1 MNDLIAT
8 NGIESHLPALPNSIL
23 PAINELVDHL
33 GIPREVLASDEEVYY
48 AWKDLP
54 RELRYLPIEIR
65 GELIARMC
73 VAVSAG
79 LFDAAV
85 NYIWNAAILHLRDK
99 VRKFGLQ
106 VVASI
111 QQKTF
116 EEKNL
121 LELQDSQLLD
131 LCLKL
136 NLINEDGYFFLDQCR
151 DVRNN
156 FSAAHPTLGTIN
168 DREFV
173 LFLNRC
179 TRYALSDTSSP
190 KGVDISSFIT
200 AIKSQRFSEPQLNI
214 WVERLKNT
222 HDAQRLLLLGM
233 SHGFYCDPAISESSR
248 LNALDLCNQLKDS
261 LTMAIKSDLIDRHS
275 NYLANG
281 DDKRHTA
288 SQQFFEKLGLL
299 KLLNESERHTVFSKA
314 LNKLRNAH
322 LGLNNFYNEPP
333 FAERLFE
340 LSQQGE
346 IPETI
351 QEEYVHTTLQCYV
364 GNAYGISW
372 DAESFY
378 EKMIQDYSPREITIM
393 MKAGLKGG
401 YLEKRLSSSNTKE
414 RFLKALTLFD
424 KSSIPAA
431 ILPEYEALIKGR
443 KP

>member
-1 MNDLIAT
+1 MNELTQPNIT
-8 NGIESHLPALPNSIL
+8 EENLPALPTSIL
-23 PAINELVDHL
+23 PAINELVAHL

-48 AWKDLP
+48 AWRDLP
-54 RELRYLPIEIR
+54 RELKQLPIEIR

-99 VRKFGLQ
+99 VRNFSLP

-111 QQKTF
+111 QQKDF
-116 EEKNL
+116 EEKHL

-179 TRYALSDTSSP
+179 TRYALSDVSSP
-190 KGVDISSFIT
+190 KGVDISSFIA
-200 AIKSQRFSEPQLNI
+200 AIKNQRFSDPQLNI
-214 WVERLKNT
+214 WVDRLRDT
-222 HDAQRLLLLGM
+222 HDAQRLLLIGM
-233 SHGFYCDPAISESSR
+233 THGVYCDPNVPESSR
-248 LNALDLCNQLKDS
+248 LNALDICGRLKDGFTAS
-261 LTMAIKSDLIDRHS
+261 IKSDLINRHS

-281 DDKRHTA
+281 DEKRHTA
-288 SQQFFEKLGLL
+288 SQQFFEKLALMN
-299 KLLNESERHTVFSKA
+299 LLNESEQHTVFSRA
-314 LNKLRNAH
+314 IDKLRNAH

-333 FAERLFE
+333 FGERLWE

-351 QEEYVHTTLQCYV
+351 QEEYVHITLQCYI
-364 GNAYGISW
+364 GNAYGVSW
-372 DAESFY
+372 EAEPFY
-378 EKMIQDYSPREITIM
+378 KKMIQDYSPREIAIM
-393 MKAGLKGG
+393 VKSALQGE
-401 YLEKRLSSSNTKE
+401 YLERKLSNAHSKE
-414 RFLKALTLFD
+414 RFLEALSLFE
-424 KSSIPAA
+424 KNSVPASVQT
-431 ILPEYEALIKGR
+431 EYETLMKSKR
-443 KP
+443 C

>member
-1 MNDLIAT
+1 MNGLIPTPPEAT
-8 NGIESHLPALPNSIL
+8 LPALPTSVL
-23 PAINELVDHL
+23 PAINKLVSHL

-48 AWKDLP
+48 AWRDLP
-54 RELRYLPIEIR
+54 RELKQLPIHIR

-99 VRKFGLQ
+99 VRHFGLT

-111 QQKTF
+111 QQKDF
-116 EEKNL
+116 EEKHL

-136 NLINEDGYFFLDQCR
+136 NLLNEDGFFFLDQCR

-179 TRYALSDTSSP
+179 TRYALSDASSP

-200 AIKSQRFSEPQLNI
+200 AIKSQRFSAPQLNI
-214 WVERLKNT
+214 WVERLKST
-222 HDAQRLLLLGM
+222 HDAQRLLLIGM
-233 SHGFYCDPAISESSR
+233 THGVYCDPNAPESSR
-248 LNALDLCNQLKDS
+248 LNSLDICSQLKDS
-261 LTMAIKSDLIDRHS
+261 FTTGIKSDLIDRHS

-281 DDKRHTA
+281 DEKRHTA

-299 KLLNESERHTVFSKA
+299 SLLNESEKHTVFSRA
-314 LNKLRNAH
+314 IEKLRNAH

-333 FAERLFE
+333 HSERLWE

-351 QEEYVHTTLQCYV
+351 QEDYVHITLRCYV
-364 GNAYGISW
+364 GNGYGVSW
-372 DAESFY
+372 EAEPNY
-378 EKMIQDYSPREITIM
+378 EKMIQNFSPREIAIM
-393 MKAGLKGG
+393 IKAALSGG
-401 YLEKRLSSSNTKE
+401 DLERKLTTSSIRDRYLQALS
-414 RFLKALTLFD
+414 LLD
-424 KSSIPAA
+424 KSSIPASVQA
-431 ILPEYEALIKGR
+431 EYEALMKSKR
-443 KP
+443 R

>member
-1 MNDLIAT
+1 MNDLTT
-8 NGIESHLPALPNSIL
+8 NTLPALPSSIL
-23 PAINELVDHL
+23 PAINDLLSHL
-33 GIPREVLASDEEVYY
+33 NIPRDVLASDEEICY

-54 RELRYLPIEIR
+54 RELKHLPIEIR

-99 VRKFGLQ
+99 LRNFGLPI
-106 VVASI
+106 VASL
-111 QQKTF
+111 QQKVF
-116 EEKNL
+116 EEKHL

-151 DVRNN
+151 DIRNN

-173 LFLNRC
+173 VFLNRC
-179 TRYALSDTSSP
+179 TKYALSDASSP
-190 KGVDISSFIT
+190 RGVDISAFIT
-200 AIKSQRFSEPQLNI
+200 ALKSQRFSIPQLEI

-222 HDAQRLLLLGM
+222 HDAQRLLLIGM
-233 SHGFYCDPAISESSR
+233 SHGLYCDPAVSEPAR
-248 LNALDLCNQLKDS
+248 LNALDICTNLKDS
-261 LTMAIKSDLIDRHS
+261 FVTTIKSDLINRHS
-275 NYLANG
+275 NYLAAG
-281 DDKRHTA
+281 DEKRHTA

-299 KLLNESERHTVFSKA
+299 NLLNESEKHTVFSRA
-314 LNKLRNAH
+314 IEKLRNAH

-333 FAERLFE
+333 FAERLCD

-351 QEEYVHTTLQCYV
+351 QEEYVYVTLQCYI

-372 DAESFY
+372 EAEPYY
-378 EKMIQDYSPREITIM
+378 EKMIKDYSPREIAIM
-393 MKAGLKGG
+393 IKSGLAGG
-401 YLEKRLSSSNTKE
+401 YLERKLSNSNSKE
-414 RFLKALTLFD
+414 RFLEALSLFD
-424 KSSIPAA
+424 KSSIPSSVQG
-431 ILPEYEALIKGR
+431 EYETMIKS
-443 KP
+443 KKH